1 MSKTNTYNLVKSIG
15 IDTSKHVMQ
24 VYGCDSQGGKVFNR
38 KVYREDFLSFMQEL
52 PKCLVG
58 LEACSGSNYWGK
70 ELNALGFDVKIMS
83 ARHVKPFVANQKNDA
98 ADAQACCEAARRKNI
113 RAIAIKT
120 IEQQTLSVIHNAR
133 ESAMQQRI
141 RTANQMR
148 AILAEFGIVIPRS
161 IEKVSFRITDYLDKH
176 PHCVPDPVKAQ
187 VLYLLENLN
196 RETLKVTELEKQL
209 NIYHKDD
216 DNFKRLL
223 SIPGIGLITASAI
236 VMIIGNP
243 ARFRNG
249 RAFAAYLGL
258 VPSQFSTG
266 GKTILGK
273 ITKVG
278 NRYLRKLLVQGGI
291 SLLRQMYSK
300 KNAHKYETI
309 LPRLRKHST
318 KENAVMLANKNAR
331 IAWALLVKQTTF
343 KPNHISVPVV
353 WLQAA

>member
-1 MSKTNTYNLVKSIG
+1 MNKTNTYNLVKSIG
-15 IDTSKHVMQ
+15 IDTSKSFMQ
-24 VYGCDSQGGKVFNR
+24 VYGCDAQGGKLFNR
-38 KVYREDFLSFMQEL
+38 KVYREDFLSFMKEL

-70 ELNALGFDVKIMS
+70 QLSDLGFEVKIMS
-83 ARHVKPFVANQKNDA
+83 ARHVKPFVTNQKNDA

-113 RAIAIKT
+113 RVVAIKT
-120 IEQQTLSVIHNAR
+120 IEQQTLQIIHNAR

-141 RTANQMR
+141 RAANQAR

-161 IEKVSFRITDYLDKH
+161 IEKVSFRITDYLDKNPLCLH
-176 PHCVPDPVKAQ
+176 ETVKAQ
-187 VLYLLENLN
+187 VLFLLEDLK
-196 RETLKVTELEKQL
+196 RHTLKVDELEKQL
-209 NIYHKDD
+209 VIYHKDD
-216 DNFKRLL
+216 ADFKRLM
-223 SIPGIGLITASAI
+223 SMPGVGIMTASAI
-236 VMIIGNP
+236 LMIIGNP

-278 NRYLRKLLVQGGI
+278 NRYLRKLLVQGGV
-291 SLLRQMYSK
+291 SLLRQMIAK
-300 KNAHKYETI
+300 KNAHKYEAI
-309 LPRLRKHST
+309 LPKLRKHST

-343 KPNHISVPVV
+343 KPNHVSVPVV
-353 WLQAA
+353 WLKAA